1 MSVKLRLKPV
11 LFGEVLFDCFPDG
24 AQQLGG
30 APFNVAWH
38 LQAFGHSPCFISRIG
53 QDELGEEITKAM
65 TGWGMDTSG
74 LQVDPQHA
82 TGQVSVALI
91 ENEPHY
97 TIIAEVAYDFIEYDA
112 CCLKDAPCLLYHGSL
127 ALRNPVSRNALE
139 QTIASHEAEV
149 ATFFDVNLRTPW
161 WHQDDVLAWLKR
173 ARWAKLNEEEFVIL
187 AGEYHDLQQAM
198 TDFQRQYSLQLLLVT
213 LGAKGAAAL
222 LDTGEYYT
230 VEPQQ
235 LTPIVDTVGAGD
247 AFTAVLLQG
256 LIHNWSLPKT
266 MDYAQDFASKIV
278 GIRGATPSNRA
289 LYTRTH

>member
-1 MSVKLRLKPV
+1 MSVKPQLKPV

-38 LQAFGHSPCFISRIG
+38 LQAFGGSPYFISKIG
-53 QDELGEEITKAM
+53 QDELGEKITKAM
-65 TGWGMDTSG
+65 TGWGMDTRG
-74 LQVDPQHA
+74 LQVDSQHA
-82 TGQVSVALI
+82 TGQVSVVLI

-112 CCLKDAPCLLYHGSL
+112 HLKDTPCLLYHGSL

-139 QTIASHEAEV
+139 QTLTSHEV

-161 WHQDDVLAWLKR
+161 WHQDDVLGWLKR
-173 ARWAKLNEEEFVIL
+173 AHWAKLNEEEFVML
-187 AGEYHDLQQAM
+187 AGEYDDLQQAM

-213 LGAKGAAAL
+213 LGARGAVAL
-222 LDTGEYYT
+222 SATGEYYT
-230 VEPQQ
+230 VKPPQ

-256 LIHNWSLPKT
+256 LINDWSLPKT
-266 MDYAQDFASKIV
+266 MKYAQNFASKIV
-278 GIRGATPSNRA
+278 GIRGATPGNRE
-289 LYTRTH
+289 LYTLPN

>member
-1 MSVKLRLKPV
+1 MNVKLQLKPV

-24 AQQLGG
+24 MQQLGG

-38 LQAFGHSPCFISRIG
+38 LQGFGGSPYFISRVG
-53 QDELGEEITKAM
+53 QDVLGAKITKAM
-65 TGWGMDTSG
+65 TGWGMDTRG

-82 TGQVSVALI
+82 TGQVSVAFI
-91 ENEPHY
+91 ENEPYY

-112 CCLKDAPCLLYHGSL
+112 CYLKDDAPCLLYHGSL
-127 ALRNPVSRNALE
+127 ALRNPVSRTALE
-139 QTIASHEAEV
+139 QALASHEV

-161 WHQDDVLAWLKR
+161 WHQDDVLRWLKR
-173 ARWAKLNEEEFVIL
+173 ARWAKLNEEEFVML
-187 AGEYHDLQQAM
+187 AGGYDDLQQAM

-213 LGAKGAAAL
+213 LGGRGATAL

-256 LIHNWSLPKT
+256 LIHDWSLPKT

-278 GIRGATPSNRA
+278 GIRGATPGNRE
-289 LYTRTH
+289 LYTRT